1 MSFDFRKCKYNG
13 QKRESLIDTMKK
25 DGKFTFVLKLLEET
39 GFDSEIEAL
48 EEVTLFLPR
57 DVYPSG
63 EETPAIY

>member
-1 MSFDFRKCKYNG
+1 
-13 QKRESLIDTMKK
+13 MKK